1 MANAEDAP
9 AAVAGSCRWPSA
21 LRWSWIPTSADGI
34 VAAEKRLLSLVK
46 TGYVQEKVNIG
57 FAPTGSKARWFR
69 SSEEPRLINTVT
81 FGSSKENAP
90 TLVMVHGYGASHGL
104 FFRNYDALASRFR
117 VIAIDQLGWGGSSRP
132 DFICKSTEETDA
144 WFIDSFE
151 EWRKAKNLNNFILL
165 GHSLGGYVAAKYA
178 LQHPEHVQH
187 LILVGPA
194 GFSPEVDDSAERL
207 AKFRGTWK
215 GMLVNHLWESNFT
228 PSKILRGLGPWGPYF
243 VRRYTT
249 TRIGSY
255 STGELLTKHES
266 ILLTDYI
273 YHTLVAKA
281 SGELCLNYTFSLGA
295 FARKPLLESASDW
308 KVPTTFIYGHDDWM
322 NYQGA
327 QQARKD
333 MTVPCEIIRV
343 PHGGHLEFIENPSG
357 FNSAVLYACRNFLSE
372 YVGDDFSRPDGLI
385 YA

>member
-1 MANAEDAP
+1 MANAEEAP
-9 AAVAGSCRWPSA
+9 TAVAGSCRWPSA

-69 SSEEPRLINTVT
+69 SSEEPRFINTVT

-132 DFICKSTEETDA
+132 DFICKSIE
-144 WFIDSFE
+144 DSFE

-228 PSKILRGLGPWGPYF
+228 PSKILSTSPPPGHVRDSNIVNSDLLVLDYLAARSCFAAAAINGNNALVLHNGPLP
-243 VRRYTT
+243 
-249 TRIGSY
+249 
-255 STGELLTKHES
+255 
-266 ILLTDYI
+266 
-273 YHTLVAKA
+273 
-281 SGELCLNYTFSLGA
+281 
-295 FARKPLLESASDW
+295 
-308 KVPTTFIYGHDDWM
+308 
-322 NYQGA
+322 
-327 QQARKD
+327 
-333 MTVPCEIIRV
+333 
-343 PHGGHLEFIENPSG
+343 
-357 FNSAVLYACRNFLSE
+357 SAVYSYWANNPFPSSSMLPRAF
-372 YVGDDFSRPDGLI
+372 
-385 YA
+385 